1 LVRLA
6 VRPGLSLPV
15 MLIRT
20 ISRMVNGSK
29 GSKGCDVV
37 L

>member
-1 LVRLA
+1 
-6 VRPGLSLPV
+6 
-15 MLIRT
+15 LIRT

-37 L
+37 LCSIRQKI